1 MIKTVGIVGAGQMG
15 NGIAH
20 VFAMHHYPVI
30 LCDLTEGRL
39 TGALAIIRR
48 NLERQLR
55 KSNLEFEGIDGIIER
70 IYPTTRLTD
79 MAAADFII
87 EAVPEDE
94 TLKIG
99 LFRSLDEIVKPGV
112 ILATSASSISISR
125 IGDSTAHPERVIG
138 LHFMNPAPVMALV
151 EVVRGRSTGIWA
163 FAATTEL
170 VSGIGK
176 EMVAC
181 GDFPGFIVNRLLIPM
196 INEAVILLQKGIAS
210 AEDIDKGMHLGAGHP
225 LGPLALA
232 DLMGIDTVLAISDHL
247 FRNLNDEKYRPS
259 PFLLEMVEAGKLGR
273 KSGRGFY
280 IYENLNR

>member
-20 VFAMHHYPVI
+20 VFAMHHHPVI

-39 TGALAIIRR
+39 TGALATIRR

-55 KSNLEFEGIDGIIER
+55 KSDLEFGSIDGIIER
-70 IYPTTRLTD
+70 IYLTTRLTD